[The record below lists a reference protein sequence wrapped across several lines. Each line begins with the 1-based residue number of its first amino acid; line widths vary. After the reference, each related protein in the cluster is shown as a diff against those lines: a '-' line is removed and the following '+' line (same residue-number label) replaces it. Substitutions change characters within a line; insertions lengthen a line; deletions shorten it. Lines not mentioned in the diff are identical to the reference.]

1 MKRLITSS
9 IIIILIL
16 VAGGLSLWY
25 LQDTKEK
32 TVEYIQAAQDAI
44 DNQDKE
50 KALESTNNLKEFWG
64 EREEYLT
71 LAIRYHDAD
80 ELTKYVYELPSFIEY
95 EDYSEC
101 AAILSK
107 IKLIA
112 EHIIET
118 ETPTLLQI
126 F

>member
-9 IIIILIL
+9 VIIILIL

-32 TVEYIQAAQDAI
+32 TVEYIQVAKQAVE
-44 DNQDKE
+44 NQDKE
-50 KALESTNNLKEFWG
+50 KALESTNNLKEFWEG
-64 EREEYLT
+64 REGYLT
-71 LAIRYHDAD
+71 LIIRYHDVD
-80 ELTKYVYELPSFIEY
+80 DLTKYICELPSFIEY

-101 AAILSK
+101 AAILAR
-107 IKLIA
+107 IQIIA
-112 EHIIET
+112 EHIVET
-118 ETPTLLQI
+118 EVPTLLQI